1 MEIICDSSFLMAL
14 VSNPINCMDNVESE
28 IGNLKLIVPDFVIQ
42 ELEAVKRNRGTK
54 RSMAAKTAIEVSNT
68 RFEIKKMEKKSSVDM
83 DIIDYAISNKCAV
96 ATLDTEMIRKLK
108 KAKILVITLE
118 KNKLTVANK
127 YG

>member
-68 RFEIKKMEKKSSVDM
+68 RFEIKIMEKKRSVDM

-96 ATLDTEMIRKLK
+96 ATLDNEMIRKLK

>member
-14 VSNPINCMDNVESE
+14 VSNPINCIDNVESE

-68 RFEIKKMEKKSSVDM
+68 RFEIKIMEKKSSVDM

-96 ATLDTEMIRKLK
+96 ATLDNEMIRKLK

>member
-96 ATLDTEMIRKLK
+96 ATLDNEMIRKLK

>member
-28 IGNLKLIVPDFVIQ
+28 IGNLKFIVPDFVIQ
-42 ELEAVKRNRGTK
+42 ELEAVKRNRSTK

-68 RFEIKKMEKKSSVDM
+68 RFEIKIMEKKSSVDM
-83 DIIDYAISNKCAV
+83 NIIDYAISNKCAV
-96 ATLDTEMIRKLK
+96 ATLDNEMIRKLK

>member
-1 MEIICDSSFLMAL
+1 MAL

-68 RFEIKKMEKKSSVDM
+68 RFEIKIMEKKSSVDM

-96 ATLDTEMIRKLK
+96 ATLDNEMIRKLK

>member
-54 RSMAAKTAIEVSNT
+54 RIN
-68 RFEIKKMEKKSSVDM
+68 
-83 DIIDYAISNKCAV
+83 
-96 ATLDTEMIRKLK
+96 
-108 KAKILVITLE
+108 
-118 KNKLTVANK
+118 
-127 YG
+127 GG

>member
-68 RFEIKKMEKKSSVDM
+68 RFEIKIIEKKSSVDM

-96 ATLDTEMIRKLK
+96 ATLDNEMIRKLK

>member
-68 RFEIKKMEKKSSVDM
+68 RFEIKIMEKKSSVDM

>member
-14 VSNPINCMDNVESE
+14 VSNPINCIDNVESE

-68 RFEIKKMEKKSSVDM
+68 RFEIKIMEKKRSVDM

-96 ATLDTEMIRKLK
+96 ATLDNEMIRKLK

>member
-1 MEIICDSSFLMAL
+1 MEIICDSSFLMAI
-14 VSNPINCMDNVESE
+14 VSNPISCIDNIESE

>member
-68 RFEIKKMEKKSSVDM
+68 RFEIKIMEKKSSVDM

-96 ATLDTEMIRKLK
+96 ATLDNEMIRKLK